1 MSLHGGREFSLPPF
15 FKGKGHM
22 KKKRRSGQFAIGF
35 LPVLSA
41 FLLSFLS
48 IALLCGA
55 LLIIGSAD
63 KLGLAFWPVLL
74 AYLGLLAAAVA
85 VIHWRRELRDFRVMV
100 GDEDFFRLYPR
111 EAKREQR
118 RQARTRRREAR
129 RKKSS

>member
-1 MSLHGGREFSLPPF
+1 MQVFKVQGLKPLHGKIKVQGAKNAVLPL
-15 FKGKGHM
+15 M
-22 KKKRRSGQFAIGF
+22 
-35 LPVLSA
+35 
-41 FLLSFLS
+41 
-48 IALLCGA
+48 CGA

-74 AYLGLLAAAVA
+74 SYLGLLAAAVA
-85 VIHWRRELRDFRVMV
+85 VIHWRRELRDFRAMV